1 MRQLFTVSHW
11 IFYNMVTVAAPTGTC
26 VQMRVYVL
34 SRHCQNRR
42 CLLYLYLYT
51 PFTPSFPPHS
61 LPFNSQGTIFPSCYW
76 GECTRMVLLLL
87 CVCAKVLSGVWGKC
101 TLLAFC
107 NLRTDYFLADQWAL
121 EGGICPL
128 VGMVWE
134 INFFQIFPL
143 QSPAWFIFLLLL
155 KDFIAKNNQGICLIA
170 YKAALWPSGNKNL

>member
-61 LPFNSQGTIFPSCYW
+61 LPFNSQGTIFPPCYW

-87 CVCAKVLSGVWGKC
+87 CVCEGSFRCLGKMHIISILQLVHRLFPVRPVSSGRGNLSFGGDGLGNK
-101 TLLAFC
+101 
-107 NLRTDYFLADQWAL
+107 FLPNFPFAL
-121 EGGICPL
+121 P
-128 VGMVWE
+128 
-134 INFFQIFPL
+134 
-143 QSPAWFIFLLLL
+143 
-155 KDFIAKNNQGICLIA
+155 CLIYFSA
-170 YKAALWPSGNKNL
+170 SSKGLYSQKQPGYLPDCL